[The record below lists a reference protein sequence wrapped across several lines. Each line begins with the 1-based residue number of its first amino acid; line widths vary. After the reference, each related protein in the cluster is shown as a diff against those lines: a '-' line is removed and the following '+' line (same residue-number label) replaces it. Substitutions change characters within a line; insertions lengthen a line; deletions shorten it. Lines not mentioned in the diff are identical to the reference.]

1 MKYFKVSIMLIIF
14 LGSLLIADEG
24 MWTFDNPPV
33 KQLKAKY
40 GFEPNQKWLDHIRLS
55 SVRFMDGGS
64 GSFISS
70 DGLVLTNHHVA
81 VGQLQKM
88 SSEDKNYVKTG
99 FKAEKWENEIKC
111 PDLEVNILVGFEDV
125 TDEVVSVVKSDK
137 NMAENYKAKKAKMAE
152 IENRNKEKTGLESE
166 VVNLYHGGEYW
177 LYQYKKYT
185 DVRLVFAPERSAAFF
200 GGYNDNF
207 TYPRYD
213 LDFALFRVYE
223 NDKPIKCK
231 NYLKWNSDGIKKDE
245 LVFVSGHPGSTD
257 RLYTFSQLEFQ
268 RDYRYPYV
276 LKFIDRKLA
285 LLKEYAKRG
294 PEQQRK
300 AMIYQFGLLNGL
312 KAMQGEY
319 NGLQDTAV
327 TDIKKGQE
335 HKLKDLVTSD
345 PKLRKKY
352 GSAWKEIN
360 KVIDLEKKRYD
371 ELFYRR
377 ISFSNLSNYAL
388 RIVRFVEEIEKPDND
403 RLEGYHKADVERIKF
418 RLFSPAPIYKDLEE
432 VNMVDLFQTVKKK
445 LGKDDEFV
453 KSLISDRNP
462 EEYAHKLFS
471 DTRLDKVEF
480 RKKLIEGGK
489 EAVQKCNDPLIL
501 LAKRIDPIMRKDR
514 KWRKENISS
523 KLNFASEKIAKA
535 RFEIYGK
542 DAYPDATFSL
552 RLSYGTV
559 KGYEMNG
566 TIAPCFT
573 TLYGLYDRAI
583 SFRGEEGYFIP
594 EKFWQ
599 KEDKLDLSTPVN
611 FVSTCDIIGG
621 NSGSP
626 VVNRNGEIVGLIFD
640 GNIESLTGRF
650 VYDIEKSRAVAVHIG
665 YITEALD
672 KLYDADFILDEIG
685 VGREK

>member
-111 PDLEVNILVGFEDV
+111 PDLEVNILVDFEDV

-257 RLYTFSQLEFQ
+257 RLYTFSQLEFK
-268 RDYRYPYV
+268 RDCEYPYV

-300 AMIYQFGLLNGL
+300 AMVYQFGLLNGL

-327 TDIKKGQE
+327 TNIKKRQE
-335 HKLKDLVTSD
+335 HKLKDLVKSD
-345 PKLRKKY
+345 SKLRKKY
-352 GSAWKEIN
+352 SSAWNEIS
-360 KVIDLEKKRYD
+360 KVIDLEKERYD

-388 RIVRFVEEIEKPDND
+388 GIVRFVEEIEKPDKD
-403 RLEGYHKADVERIKF
+403 RLEGYHKTDVERIKF

-432 VNMVDLFQTVKKK
+432 VNMVDLFQTVKKE
-445 LGKDDEFV
+445 LGEDDEFV
-453 KSLISDRNP
+453 KSLIGDRNP

-480 RKKLIEGGK
+480 RKKLINGGK

-535 RFEIYGK
+535 RFGIYGK
-542 DAYPDATFSL
+542 NIYPDATFSL

-583 SFRGEEGYFIP
+583 SFKGDEDYFIP

-599 KEDKLDLSTPVN
+599 REDKLDLSTLVN

-626 VVNRNGEIVGLIFD
+626 VINRDGEIVGLIFD

-685 VGREK
+685 VEREK

>member
-388 RIVRFVEEIEKPDND
+388 RIVRFVEEIEKPDKD

-432 VNMVDLFQTVKKK
+432 VNMVDLFQTVKKE
-445 LGKDDEFV
+445 LGENDEFV
-453 KSLISDRNP
+453 KSLIGDRNP

-501 LAKRIDPIMRKDR
+501 LAKRIDPTMRKDR

-542 DAYPDATFSL
+542 NIYPDATFSL

-583 SFRGEEGYFIP
+583 SFKGDEGYFIP

-599 KEDKLDLSTPVN
+599 RENKLDLSTPVN

-685 VGREK
+685 VKRGE

>member
-1 MKYFKVSIMLIIF
+1 MKYFKLFMILTIL
-14 LGSLLIADEG
+14 LGSFLFADEG
-24 MWTFDNPPV
+24 MWTFDNPPM
-33 KQLKAKY
+33 KQLQKKY
-40 GFEPNQKWLDHIRLS
+40 DFEPSQNWLDHIRLS

-64 GSFISS
+64 GSFISP

-88 SSEDKNYVKTG
+88 SGEDRNYVKTG
-99 FKAEKWENEIKC
+99 FKAENLEDEIKC
-111 PDLEVNILVGFEDV
+111 KDLEVNVLVDFENV
-125 TDEVVSVVKSDK
+125 TNEVISVVESDK
-137 NMAENYKAKKAKMAE
+137 SVAENYKAKKAKMAE
-152 IENRNKEKTGLESE
+152 IENRNKEKTGMECE
-166 VVNLYHGGEYW
+166 VVSLYHGGEYW

-185 DVRLVFAPERSAAFF
+185 DVRLVFAPERSVAFF

-213 LDFALFRVYE
+213 LDFAMFRVYE
-223 NDKPIKCK
+223 NGNLINSK
-231 NYLKWNSDGIKKDE
+231 NYLKWNPDGVKKNE

-268 RDYRYPYV
+268 RDYIYPYV
-276 LKFIDRKLA
+276 LDFIDRKLA
-285 LLKEYAKRG
+285 LLKKYAKRG

-300 AMIYQFGLLNGL
+300 AMIYQFGLKNGL

-319 NGLQDTAV
+319 KGLQDTAI
-327 TDIKKGQE
+327 TNLKKRQE
-335 HKLKDLVTSD
+335 EKLKELVNNDS
-345 PKLRKKY
+345 KMKKKY
-352 GSAWKEIN
+352 GDAWENIS
-360 KVIDLEKKRYD
+360 KVIELEKEKYD
-371 ELFYRR
+371 EMFYRK

-388 RIVRFVEEIEKPDND
+388 RIVRFVEEIEKPDKE
-403 RLEGYHKADVERIKF
+403 RLEGYHKADVERLKF

-445 LGKDDEFV
+445 LGEDDEFV
-453 KSLISDRNP
+453 KNLIGGRNP
-462 EEYAHKLFS
+462 EEYAQKLFS
-471 DTRLDKVEF
+471 ETKLDQVDF
-480 RKKLIEGGK
+480 RKKLIVGGK
-489 EAVQKCNDPLIL
+489 ETVEKCNDPLIL

-514 KWRKENISS
+514 KWRKEKISS

-535 RFEIYGK
+535 RFGIYGK

-566 TIAPCFT
+566 TYAPCFT

-583 SFRGEEGYFIP
+583 SFKGEEGYFLP
-594 EKFWQ
+594 ERFWQ
-599 KEDKLDLSTPVN
+599 KKDELNLSTPSN

-626 VVNRNGEIVGLIFD
+626 VVNKSGEIIGLIFD

-650 VYDIEKSRAVAVHIG
+650 VYDIKRSRAVSVHIG

-672 KLYDADFILDEIG
+672 KLYDADFLLDEIG
-685 VGREK
+685 VGKK

>member
-111 PDLEVNILVGFEDV
+111 PDLEVNILVDFEDV

-245 LVFVSGHPGSTD
+245 LVFVSGHPGSTN

-268 RDYRYPYV
+268 RDCEYPYV

-300 AMIYQFGLLNGL
+300 AIIYQFGLLNGL

-327 TDIKKGQE
+327 TNIKKRQE
-335 HKLKDLVTSD
+335 HKLKDLVKSD

-352 GSAWKEIN
+352 GSAWNEIS

-388 RIVRFVEEIEKPDND
+388 RIVRFVEEIEKPDKD
-403 RLEGYHKADVERIKF
+403 RLEGYHKTDVERIKF

-432 VNMVDLFQTVKKK
+432 INMVDLFQTVKKE
-445 LGKDDEFV
+445 LGENDEFV
-453 KSLISDRNP
+453 KSLIGDRNP

-471 DTRLDKVEF
+471 DTRLDEVEF
-480 RKKLIEGGK
+480 RKKLINGGK

-542 DAYPDATFSL
+542 NIYPDATFSL

-583 SFRGEEGYFIP
+583 SFKGDEDYFIP

-626 VVNRNGEIVGLIFD
+626 VVNRDGEIVGLIFD
-640 GNIESLTGRF
+640 GNIESLTGGF

-685 VGREK
+685 VERGE

>member
-1 MKYFKVSIMLIIF
+1 MKYFKLFMILTIL
-14 LGSLLIADEG
+14 LGSFLFADEG
-24 MWTFDNPPV
+24 MWTFDNPPM
-33 KQLKAKY
+33 KQLQKKY
-40 GFEPNQKWLDHIRLS
+40 DFEPSQNWLDHIRLS

-64 GSFISS
+64 GSFISP

-88 SSEDKNYVKTG
+88 SGEDRNYVKTG
-99 FKAEKWENEIKC
+99 FKAENLEDEIKC
-111 PDLEVNILVGFEDV
+111 KDLEVNVLVDFENV
-125 TDEVVSVVKSDK
+125 TNEVISVVESDK
-137 NMAENYKAKKAKMAE
+137 SVAENYKAKKAKMAE
-152 IENRNKEKTGLESE
+152 IENRNKEKTGMECE
-166 VVNLYHGGEYW
+166 VVSLYHGGEYW

-185 DVRLVFAPERSAAFF
+185 DVRLVFAPERSVAFF

-213 LDFALFRVYE
+213 LDFAMFRVYE
-223 NDKPIKCK
+223 NGNLINSK
-231 NYLKWNSDGIKKDE
+231 NYLKWNPDGVKKNE

-268 RDYRYPYV
+268 RDYIYPYV
-276 LKFIDRKLA
+276 LDFIDRKLA
-285 LLKEYAKRG
+285 LLKKYAKRG

-300 AMIYQFGLLNGL
+300 AMIYQFGLKNGL

-319 NGLQDTAV
+319 KGLQDTAI
-327 TDIKKGQE
+327 TNLKKRQE
-335 HKLKDLVTSD
+335 EKLKELVNNDS
-345 PKLRKKY
+345 KMKKKY
-352 GSAWKEIN
+352 GDAWENIS
-360 KVIDLEKKRYD
+360 KVIELEKEKYD
-371 ELFYRR
+371 EMFYRK

-388 RIVRFVEEIEKPDND
+388 RIVRFVEEIEKSDKE
-403 RLEGYHKADVERIKF
+403 RLEGYHKADIERLKF

-445 LGKDDEFV
+445 LGEDDEFV
-453 KSLISDRNP
+453 KNLIGGRNP
-462 EEYAHKLFS
+462 EEYAQKLFS
-471 DTRLDKVEF
+471 ETKLDQVDF
-480 RKKLIEGGK
+480 RKKLIVGGK
-489 EAVQKCNDPLIL
+489 ETVEKCNDPLIL

-514 KWRKENISS
+514 KWRKEKISS

-535 RFEIYGK
+535 RFGIYGK

-566 TIAPCFT
+566 TYAPCFT

-583 SFRGEEGYFIP
+583 SFKGEEGYFLP
-594 EKFWQ
+594 ERFWQ
-599 KEDKLDLSTPVN
+599 KKDELNLSTPSN

-626 VVNRNGEIVGLIFD
+626 VVNKSGEIIGLIFD

-650 VYDIEKSRAVAVHIG
+650 VYDIKRSRAVSVHIG

-672 KLYDADFILDEIG
+672 KLYDADFLLDEIG
-685 VGREK
+685 VGKK

>member
-1 MKYFKVSIMLIIF
+1 MKYFKAFMIVTILLGGF
-14 LGSLLIADEG
+14 LLADEG

-33 KQLKAKY
+33 KQLQKKY
-40 GFEPNQKWLDHIRLS
+40 DFEPSQKWLDHIRLS

-64 GSFISS
+64 GSFISP

-88 SSEDKNYVKTG
+88 SGEDRNYVKTG
-99 FKAEKWENEIKC
+99 FKAEKLENEIKC
-111 PDLEVNILVGFEDV
+111 KDLEINVLVDIKNV
-125 TDEVVSVVKSDK
+125 TDMVVSVVESDK

-152 IENRNKEKTGLESE
+152 IENRNKEKTGMECE
-166 VVNLYHGGEYW
+166 VVSLYHGGEYW

-213 LDFALFRVYE
+213 LDFAMFRVYE
-223 NDKPIKCK
+223 NGKLINSK
-231 NYLKWNSDGIKKDE
+231 NYLKWNPDGVKKDE

-257 RLYTFSQLEFQ
+257 RLYTFSQLKFQ
-268 RDYRYPYV
+268 RDYVYPYV
-276 LKFIDRKLA
+276 LDFIDKKLD
-285 LLKEYAKRG
+285 LLEKYAKRG

-300 AMIYQFGLLNGL
+300 AMIYQFGLKNGL
-312 KAMQGEY
+312 KAMHGEY
-319 NGLQDTAV
+319 KGLQDTAI
-327 TDIKKGQE
+327 TDIKKRQE
-335 HKLKDLVTSD
+335 QKLKELVNSNS
-345 PKLRKKY
+345 KMKKKY
-352 GSAWKEIN
+352 GDAWENIS
-360 KVIDLEKKRYD
+360 KVIELKKKRYD

-377 ISFSNLSNYAL
+377 ISFSRLSNYAL
-388 RIVRFVEEIEKPDND
+388 KIVRFVEEVEKPDKE
-403 RLEGYHKADVERIKF
+403 RLEGYHKADVERLKF
-418 RLFSPAPIYKDLEE
+418 RLFSPAPIYNDLEE

-445 LGKDDEFV
+445 LGEDDDFV
-453 KSLISDRNP
+453 KVLIGDRNP
-462 EEYAHKLFS
+462 EEYAQKLFS
-471 DTRLDKVEF
+471 ETKLGEVDF
-480 RKKLIEGGK
+480 RKKLIVGGK
-489 EAVQKCNDPLIL
+489 EAIEKCNDPLIL

-523 KLNFASEKIAKA
+523 KLNFASEKIAQA

-542 DAYPDATFSL
+542 DTYPDATFSL

-559 KGYEMNG
+559 KEYEMNG
-566 TIAPCFT
+566 TFAPCFT

-583 SFRGEEGYFIP
+583 SFKGQEGYFLP
-594 EKFWQ
+594 ETFWQ
-599 KEDKLDLSTPVN
+599 KKDELDLSTPSN

-626 VVNRNGEIVGLIFD
+626 VVNKNGEIIGLIFD

-650 VYDIEKSRAVAVHIG
+650 VYDLEKSRSVAVHIG

-672 KLYDADFILDEIG
+672 KLYDADFLLTEIG
-685 VGREK
+685 LERK